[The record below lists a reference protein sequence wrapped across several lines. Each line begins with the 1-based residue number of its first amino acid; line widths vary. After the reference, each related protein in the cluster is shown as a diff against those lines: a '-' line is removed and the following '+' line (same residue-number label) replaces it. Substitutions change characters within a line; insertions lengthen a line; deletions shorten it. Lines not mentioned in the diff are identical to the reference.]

1 MLTDTIRKMASIQK
15 IASLTPIENSDFLE
29 VAMMEDL
36 GWKVVVKKGEF
47 SIGDKVVYFEI
58 DSAINVKD
66 LAEPLKFLAEKG
78 TKKLFTGRTPESS
91 AFSEEYVRIKT
102 IKLRGQISQG
112 LIIPWDVPIG
122 ECENGETRFVVDYLV
137 PSDIETGPEG
147 VVVGTDLTKA
157 FRVEVWDRLLE
168 WFDERSQLGTR
179 AQCHASGNFPSWCPK
194 TDEVRLESLMKYFT
208 DPEMVNAE
216 WECTVKEDGSSQTLF
231 FCPEKWPDDP
241 MKTAS
246 RKFLLKDDGNSDDWL
261 NVFKSNGSLEVL
273 KSKMRSL
280 YENGIPEFSPKH
292 ELAIQAEHT
301 GSRFNGN
308 RDRKTE
314 DHFSV
319 FRIFDVTDQKFVS
332 PKVRY
337 AICKFLGLEHVP
349 VLETCKIFQ
358 KLKTIDDFEKYVDRK
373 SANGNQI
380 EGVVFKRVDNGD
392 ISFKKVSAKYLLR
405 NGD

>member
-1 MLTDTIRKMASIQK
+1 MLTDTTRKMASVQE

-29 VAMMEDL
+29 VAMMKNL

-47 SIGDKVVYFEI
+47 QVGDKVIYFEI

-66 LAEPLKFLAEKG
+66 LFPFMDFLKEKSV
-78 TKKLFTGRTPESS
+78 KKLFTGHTPDAS
-91 AFSEEYVRIKT
+91 AFSGEYVRIKT

-112 LIIPWDVPIG
+112 LIVPLQSFIEILPIG
-122 ECENGETRFVVDYLV
+122 PDIRF
-137 PSDIETGPEG
+137 PIE
-147 VVVGTDLTKA
+147 TDLTEDFK
-157 FRVEVWDRLLE
+157 VEVWDRLVE
-168 WFDERSQLGTR
+168 WYEERSQLGPR
-179 AQCHASGNFPSWCPK
+179 AQSHAAGNFPSWCPR
-194 TDEVRLESLMKYFT
+194 TDETRLENLMEYFT

-216 WECTVKEDGSSQTLF
+216 WESTIKEDGSSQTLF
-231 FCPEKWPDDP
+231 FCPEKWPEDP

-246 RKFLLKDDGNSDDWL
+246 RRFLLKDNGGSDDWF
-261 NVFKSNGSLEVL
+261 NVLKNNGSLESL
-273 KSKMRSL
+273 KYKMRSL
-280 YENGIPEFSPKH
+280 YENGIPEFSAKH

-308 RDRKTE
+308 RDHKTE

-319 FRIFDVTDQKFVS
+319 FRIFDVTDQKFVA

-337 AICKFLGLEHVP
+337 AICEFLGLEHVP

-373 SANGNQI
+373 SDNGNQI
-380 EGVVFKRVDNGD
+380 EGVVFKRVDDGN
-392 ISFKKVSAKYLLR
+392 ISFKKVSQKYLLKQ
-405 NGD
+405 ND